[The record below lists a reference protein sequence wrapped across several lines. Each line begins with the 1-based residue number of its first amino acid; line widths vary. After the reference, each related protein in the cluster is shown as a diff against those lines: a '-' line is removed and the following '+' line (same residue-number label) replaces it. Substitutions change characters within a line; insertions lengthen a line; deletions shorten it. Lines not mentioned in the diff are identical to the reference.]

1 MKKVVLTCVMAFG
14 LSLVSNV
21 QANDVVALAKSKNCL
36 SCHAVDRKL
45 VGPAYKEI
53 AKGKDPKGGEI
64 TIERLVKSIKGGAS
78 GNWGPIP
85 MPANPVTD
93 DEAKQLA
100 EWIMSL

>member
-1 MKKVVLTCVMAFG
+1 MKKVVLICVMAFG
-14 LSLVSNV
+14 LSLVSSV

-64 TIERLVKSIKGGAS
+64 TIERLVKSIKGGSS
-78 GNWGPIP
+78 GKWGPIP